1 MGIALQLRDD
11 TLEGDLLRSGGP
23 GSGRI
28 LDDEGLTTMVT
39 IALFSDAPARDGDG
53 VPEGERRGWWA
64 DAYREDPSENPLGSR
79 LWMLKRAKQTTET
92 LRKAEDFA
100 LEALEFM
107 TRPSLGIARSVEAA
121 ASWLRSG
128 ILLLETAITRP
139 DGRRW
144 HHKWEAQ
151 LGAH

>member
-28 LDDEGLTTMVT
+28 LDDESLTTMVT

-53 VPEGERRGWWA
+53 VPEGERRGFWA

-79 LWMLKRAKQTTET
+79 LWLLRRAKQTTET

-100 LEALEFM
+100 VEALEFM
-107 TRPSLGIARSVEAA
+107 TRRGIARSVAAA

-128 ILLLETAITRP
+128 VLLLETAITRP

-151 LGAH
+151 LSAL